1 MFVDGLTFVSFSN
14 SSIFEAVFDD
24 FVSSA
29 DSDEFG
35 DEEEEEEEEEES
47 SPWEN
52 YYDNNE
58 EEEEE
63 EEETPDNEEF

>member
-1 MFVDGLTFVSFSN
+1 MFDGLTFVSFSN
-14 SSIFEAVFDD
+14 SSIFEAVLDD

-35 DEEEEEEEEEES
+35 DEEEEEEES
-47 SPWEN
+47 SPWED
-52 YYDNNE
+52 YYDNN
-58 EEEEE
+58 EEEE

>member
-29 DSDEFG
+29 DSDELG

-47 SPWEN
+47 SPWED
-52 YYDNNE
+52 YYDTN